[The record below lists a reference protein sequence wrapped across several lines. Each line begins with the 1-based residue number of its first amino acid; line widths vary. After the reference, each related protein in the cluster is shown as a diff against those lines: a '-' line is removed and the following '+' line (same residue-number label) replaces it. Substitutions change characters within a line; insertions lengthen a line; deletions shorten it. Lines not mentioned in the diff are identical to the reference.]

1 MISKEINSKYM
12 IMIMMIN
19 IDAVKWNWVDIMWL
33 LTWYRCNDD
42 EDNVMINIV

>member
-1 MISKEINSKYM
+1 M

-19 IDAVKWNWVDIMWL
+19 IDAIEWNWVDIMWL